1 MLQRQA
7 LFGIY
12 LLLGREVK
20 VDFLLILFL
29 VFYLASTEWRKS
41 PEPADVFM
49 LCNLL
54 HQLQLRLFSGP
65 LFKDPIRTQC

>member
-29 VFYLASTEWRKS
+29 VFYLASTEWQRVENGLKS
-41 PEPADVFM
+41 
-49 LCNLL
+49 L
-54 HQLQLRLFSGP
+54 
-65 LFKDPIRTQC
+65 

>member
-41 PEPADVFM
+41 PEPAESFKG
-49 LCNLL
+49 LY
-54 HQLQLRLFSGP
+54 QFKILQKLQIMNSVH
-65 LFKDPIRTQC
+65 